1 MEKDVEK
8 RYKRGKE
15 MVADINKCL
24 KIMKAEGKA

>member
-15 MVADINKCL
+15 MVEDINKCL
-24 KIMKAEGKA
+24 KIMEAEGKV